1 MYTKIQIHEEIILKK
16 VAYILEKTPNL
27 NGNYSI
33 LVLGRPYVSCIT
45 EIKMNLLVKIVFSF
59 IQINI
64 KGTVPDS
71 SKHTI
76 TMYTFGAN

>member
-1 MYTKIQIHEEIILKK
+1 
-16 VAYILEKTPNL
+16 
-27 NGNYSI
+27 
-33 LVLGRPYVSCIT
+33 
-45 EIKMNLLVKIVFSF
+45 MNLLVKIVFSF

-76 TMYTFGAN
+76 TMYTFGANQRLKLNSEVILHTKLIYFVVYKTTSVTCITGSYK